1 MKQVENIKMNE
12 QFKPFFEQYE
22 ALSASVERAFESV
35 KNQFPDCVKC
45 KPFCAD
51 CCYAVFDLTFIEA
64 MYINERFRNKYNGE
78 NLNILMER
86 CNKIDR
92 TLYKLKKSAYKAV
105 ESGKEEKEI
114 LHEMAETRIRCPMLN
129 DAEMCEIYDFRP
141 LTCKLYGIPTAI
153 GSEGYTCGLS
163 GFEKGEKYPTANLD
177 KIQNKLLQLSADLAA
192 SIQSKYSRLGEIL
205 VPLSMAMATDY
216 DDEYLG
222 IRKADETDAE
232 AAEKIVTTKQNQAR
246 EGRSN
251 D

>member
-22 ALSASVERAFESV
+22 VLSESVERAFESV
-35 KNQFPDCVKC
+35 KNQFSDCVKC

-64 MYINERFRNKYNGE
+64 LYINERFRNKYNGE
-78 NLNILMER
+78 RLNILLER

-92 TLYKLKKSAYKAV
+92 KLYKLKKSAYKAV

-153 GSEGYTCGLS
+153 GGQGYTCGLS
-163 GFEKGEKYPTANLD
+163 EFEKGEKYPTANLD
-177 KIQNKLLQLSADLAA
+177 KIQNKLLQLSAELAV
-192 SIQSKYSRLGEIL
+192 SIQSKYSRLGEML
-205 VPLSMAMATDY
+205 VPLSMALATDY

-232 AAEKIVTTKQNQAR
+232 AAEKIVTTEQTESR

>member
-1 MKQVENIKMNE
+1 MNE

-45 KPFCAD
+45 KPLCSD
-51 CCYAVFDLTFIEA
+51 CCHAVFDLTFIEA
-64 MYINERFRNKYNGE
+64 LYINERFRNQYNGE
-78 NLNILMER
+78 ALDTLMER

-92 TLYKLKKSAYKAV
+92 ALYKLKKSAYKAV

-114 LHEMAETRIRCPMLN
+114 LHEMAETRVRCPMLN

-153 GSEGYTCGLS
+153 GGEGYTCGLS
-163 GFEKGEKYPTANLD
+163 GFEKGETYPTVNMD
-177 KIQNKLLQLSADLAA
+177 RIQNKLLQLSADLAV
-192 SIQSKYSRLGEIL
+192 SIQSKYARIGEML
-205 VPLSMAMATDY
+205 VPLSMALVTVY

-222 IRKADETDAE
+222 VRKTDE
-232 AAEKIVTTKQNQAR
+232 AAQTEEKTMTSEPIQSL
-246 EGRSN
+246 EGN
-251 D
+251 IK

>member
-1 MKQVENIKMNE
+1 C
-12 QFKPFFEQYE
+12 
-22 ALSASVERAFESV
+22 S
-35 KNQFPDCVKC
+35 
-45 KPFCAD
+45 D
-51 CCYAVFDLTFIEA
+51 CCHAVFDLTLIEA
-64 MYINERFRNKYNGE
+64 LYINERFRDKYSGE
-78 NLNILMER
+78 ILNIMMER

-114 LHEMAETRIRCPMLN
+114 LHEMAETRVRCPMLN

-153 GSEGYTCGLS
+153 GGEGYTCGLS
-163 GFEKGEKYPTANLD
+163 GFEKGEKYPTVNLD
-177 KIQNKLLQLSADLAA
+177 KIQNKLLQLSAELAA
-192 SIQSKYSRLGEIL
+192 SIQSKYARLGEML
-205 VPLSMAMATDY
+205 VPLSMALATVY

-222 IRKADETDAE
+222 IRKTDETAVE
-232 AAEKIVTTKQNQAR
+232 AADKIMTTEQIHSR

>member
-1 MKQVENIKMNE
+1 MNE

-45 KPFCAD
+45 KPLCSD

-64 MYINERFRNKYNGE
+64 MYINGRFRNKYNGE
-78 NLNILMER
+78 TLDMLMER
-86 CNKIDR
+86 CNIIDR
-92 TLYKLKKSAYKAV
+92 KLYKLKKSAYKAV
-105 ESGKEEKEI
+105 ESGKEEEEI
-114 LHEMAETRIRCPMLN
+114 LHEMAETRVRCPMLN

-153 GSEGYTCGLS
+153 GGKGYTCGLS

-177 KIQNKLLQLSADLAA
+177 MIQTKLLQLSADLAA
-192 SIQSKYSRLGEIL
+192 SIQSKYSRLDEML
-205 VPLSMAMATDY
+205 VPLSMALVTDY

-222 IRKADETDAE
+222 IRKVDETAAE
-232 AAEKIVTTKQNQAR
+232 AAEKIITTELNQSR

>member
-1 MKQVENIKMNE
+1 MNE
-12 QFKPFFEQYE
+12 QFKPFFEQYD

-45 KPFCAD
+45 KPLCAD
-51 CCYAVFDLTFIEA
+51 CCHAVFDLTLIEA
-64 MYINERFRNKYNGE
+64 LYINERFGNKYNGE
-78 NLNILMER
+78 ILNIMMER

-114 LHEMAETRIRCPMLN
+114 LHEMAETRVRCPMLN

-153 GSEGYTCGLS
+153 GGEGYTCGLS
-163 GFEKGEKYPTANLD
+163 GFEKGEKYPTVNLD
-177 KIQNKLLQLSADLAA
+177 KIQNKLLQLSAELAA
-192 SIQSKYSRLGEIL
+192 SIQSKYARLGEMLI
-205 VPLSMAMATDY
+205 PLSMALATVY

-222 IRKADETDAE
+222 IQKTDEIAAE
-232 AAEKIVTTKQNQAR
+232 AAEKPLMTEQIHSR

>member
-1 MKQVENIKMNE
+1 MNE
-12 QFKPFFEQYE
+12 QYKPFFEQYE
-22 ALSASVERAFESV
+22 ALATSVERAFETV
-35 KNQFPDCVKC
+35 KDQFPDCVKC
-45 KPFCAD
+45 KPLCSD

-78 NLNILMER
+78 TLNILMEH

-114 LHEMAETRIRCPMLN
+114 LNEMAETRVRCPMLN

-153 GSEGYTCGLS
+153 GGEGYTCGLS

-177 KIQNKLLQLSADLAA
+177 KIQNKLLQLSAELAV
-192 SIQSKYSRLGEIL
+192 SIQSKYARLGEML
-205 VPLSMAMATDY
+205 VPLSMALATVY

-222 IRKADETDAE
+222 IQKTDETDVE
-232 AAEKIVTTKQNQAR
+232 AAEKIMMTEQIHSQ